1 MRRGSPIWG
10 SSRTRSSDNGQRV
23 RGFFLSLFVH
33 AGIIAAGLI
42 YLPRAAQ
49 MFDAAPIIPIDLV
62 TLGEMT
68 SVRARA
74 PEPEPE
80 PEEAAEEVTVDEE
93 IAAPPPP
100 PEPEPEPEQAP
111 EIIDVTPEAV
121 PEPEP
126 VIPEPEVEPE
136 QPPPPVRQP
145 PQRTVQP
152 PPTRPAEP
160 SLADMLG
167 NLERQVA
174 AARTDA
180 GAPDQGA
187 QREAVGTG
195 ATNTADLATL
205 IRSQT
210 YRCWRTVADMP
221 NPENLGVIVE
231 VRLNRDGSLS
241 GSPRVKD
248 LGRIQ
253 ASGNSFWLTAAERAQ
268 TAVLDCAPYNL
279 PADRYSQW
287 RLIEVNF
294 HVDLAAG

>member
-1 MRRGSPIWG
+1 M
-10 SSRTRSSDNGQRV
+10 

-33 AGIIAAGLI
+33 AGIIAAGMI

-49 MFDAAPIIPIDLV
+49 MFDVAPIIPVDIV
-62 TLGEMT
+62 TLADLT
-68 SVRARA
+68 SVRARAPDPVPEPEEAVDEASIEDEIVAPPPAPEPEPEPEQAAEVIDVEPERVPEPVA

-80 PEEAAEEVTVDEE
+80 PEE
-93 IAAPPPP
+93 PP
-100 PEPEPEPEQAP
+100 A
-111 EIIDVTPEAV
+111 
-121 PEPEP
+121 
-126 VIPEPEVEPE
+126 
-136 QPPPPVRQP
+136 PVRQP

-160 SLADMLG
+160 SLADLLG
-167 NLERQVA
+167 DLERQVA
-174 AARTDA
+174 DARQDA

-187 QREAVGTG
+187 ERDAVGTG
-195 ATNTADLATL
+195 ATDTADLATL

-241 GSPRVKD
+241 GPPRVKD

-279 PADRYSQW
+279 PAGRYSQW

>member
-1 MRRGSPIWG
+1 
-10 SSRTRSSDNGQRV
+10 V
-23 RGFFLSLFVH
+23 RGFILSLFVH
-33 AGIIAAGLI
+33 AGIIAAGMI

-49 MFDAAPIIPIDLV
+49 MFDAAPIIPIDII

-74 PEPEPE
+74 PEPVPE
-80 PEEAAEEVTVDEE
+80 PEEAVEEASLEDE
-93 IAAPPPP
+93 IAAPPPAA
-100 PEPEPEPEQAP
+100 EPEPEPEQAP
-111 EIIDVTPEAV
+111 ELIDAEPQSVPEPAT

-126 VIPEPEVEPE
+126 EPEEP
-136 QPPPPVRQP
+136 PAPVRQP

-152 PPTRPAEP
+152 PPSRPAEP
-160 SLADMLG
+160 SLADLLG

-174 AARTDA
+174 DARSDA
-180 GAPDQGA
+180 GAPAQGA
-187 QREAVGTG
+187 ERSAVGSG
-195 ATNTADLATL
+195 ATDTADLATL

-241 GSPRVKD
+241 GPPRVKD

-268 TAVLDCAPYNL
+268 TAVLDCAPYSL
-279 PADRYSQW
+279 PADRYAQW

>member
-1 MRRGSPIWG
+1 M
-10 SSRTRSSDNGQRV
+10 
-23 RGFFLSLFVH
+23 RGFILSLFVH
-33 AGIIAAGLI
+33 AGIIAAGMI

-49 MFDAAPIIPIDLV
+49 MFDIAPIIPVDIV
-62 TLGEMT
+62 TVGELT

-74 PEPEPE
+74 PEPVPV
-80 PEEAAEEVTVDEE
+80 PEEAVEEARIEDE
-93 IAAPPPP
+93 IAAPPPA
-100 PEPEPEPEQAP
+100 PEPEVEPEQAP
-111 EIIDVTPEAV
+111 EIIDETPQSVPEPVA

-126 VIPEPEVEPE
+126 EPEPELA
-136 QPPPPVRQP
+136 PVRQP

-160 SLADMLG
+160 SLADLLG
-167 NLERQVA
+167 DLERQVA
-174 AARTDA
+174 DARQDA

-187 QREAVGTG
+187 ERDAVGSG
-195 ATNTADLATL
+195 ATDTADLATL

-241 GSPRVKD
+241 GPPRVKD

-268 TAVLDCAPYNL
+268 TAVLDCAPYSL
-279 PADRYSQW
+279 PAGRYSQW

>member
-1 MRRGSPIWG
+1 M
-10 SSRTRSSDNGQRV
+10 
-23 RGFFLSLFVH
+23 RGFILSLFVH
-33 AGIIAAGLI
+33 AGIIAAGMI

-49 MFDAAPIIPIDLV
+49 MFEAAPIIPIDIV

-74 PEPEPE
+74 PEPVPE
-80 PEEAAEEVTVDEE
+80 PEEAVDEASIEDE
-93 IAAPPPP
+93 IVAPPPAP
-100 PEPEPEPEQAP
+100 EPESEPEQVAEAIDVEPQSVPEPVAPEPEPEPEP
-111 EIIDVTPEAV
+111 E
-121 PEPEP
+121 EPP
-126 VIPEPEVEPE
+126 A
-136 QPPPPVRQP
+136 PVRQP

-160 SLADMLG
+160 SLADLLG

-174 AARTDA
+174 DARSDA

-187 QREAVGTG
+187 ERSAVGSGT
-195 ATNTADLATL
+195 TDTADLATL

-241 GSPRVKD
+241 GPPRVKD

-253 ASGNSFWLTAAERAQ
+253 GSGNSFWLTAAERAQ
-268 TAVLDCAPYNL
+268 TAVLDCAPYSL
-279 PADRYSQW
+279 PAERYSQW

>member
-1 MRRGSPIWG
+1 
-10 SSRTRSSDNGQRV
+10 V
-23 RGFFLSLFVH
+23 RGFFLSLVVH
-33 AGIIAAGLI
+33 ASIIAAGLI

-49 MFDAAPIIPIDLV
+49 MFDVAPIIPIDIV

-74 PEPEPE
+74 PEPVPV
-80 PEEAAEEVTVDEE
+80 PEEAVEVATIEDE
-93 IAAPPPP
+93 IAAPPPA
-100 PEPEPEPEQAP
+100 PEPEPEPEAAP
-111 EIIDVTPEAV
+111 EIIDIAPQSVPEPVV

-126 VIPEPEVEPE
+126 EPEPEPA
-136 QPPPPVRQP
+136 PAPVRPQ

-160 SLADMLG
+160 SLADLLG

-174 AARTDA
+174 DARSDS

-187 QREAVGTG
+187 QRSAVGSGTSD
-195 ATNTADLATL
+195 TADLATL

-221 NPENLGVIVE
+221 NPENLGVVVE

-241 GSPRVKD
+241 GPPRVKD

-279 PADRYSQW
+279 PGDRYSQW

-294 HVDLAAG
+294 HVDLTAG

>member
-1 MRRGSPIWG
+1 M
-10 SSRTRSSDNGQRV
+10 
-23 RGFFLSLFVH
+23 RGFVLSLFVH
-33 AGIIAAGLI
+33 AGIIAAGMI
-42 YLPRAAQ
+42 YLPQAAR
-49 MFDAAPIIPIDLV
+49 MFDVAPVIPIDLV
-62 TLGEMT
+62 TLGDVT

-74 PEPEPE
+74 PEPEPLPE
-80 PEEAAEEVTVDEE
+80 DATEEATLEEE
-93 IAAPPPP
+93 IAAPPPAA
-100 PEPEPEPEQAP
+100 EPEPEPEIAP
-111 EIIDVTPEAV
+111 EVIDETPQREPDPV
-121 PEPEP
+121 VEPEPEP
-126 VIPEPEVEPE
+126 ET
-136 QPPPPVRQP
+136 PPPPARTP
-145 PQRTVQP
+145 PQRTPQP
-152 PPTRPAEP
+152 PPARPAEP
-160 SLADMLG
+160 SLADLLG
-167 NLERQVA
+167 DLERVVA
-174 AARTDA
+174 DSNTQA

-187 QREAVGTG
+187 QRDAVGAG
-195 ATNTADLATL
+195 NANTADLATL

-241 GSPRVKD
+241 SPPRVKD

-253 ASGNSFWLTAAERAQ
+253 GSGNSFWITAAERAQ

>member
-1 MRRGSPIWG
+1 M
-10 SSRTRSSDNGQRV
+10 

-33 AGIIAAGLI
+33 AGIIAAGMI

-49 MFDAAPIIPIDLV
+49 MFDVAPIIPVDIV
-62 TLGEMT
+62 TLADLT
-68 SVRARA
+68 SVRARAPDPVPEQEEAVDEASIEDEIVAPPPAPEPEPEPEQAAEVIDVEPERVPEPVA

-80 PEEAAEEVTVDEE
+80 PEE
-93 IAAPPPP
+93 PP
-100 PEPEPEPEQAP
+100 AR
-111 EIIDVTPEAV
+111 
-121 PEPEP
+121 
-126 VIPEPEVEPE
+126 
-136 QPPPPVRQP
+136 VRQP

-160 SLADMLG
+160 SLADLLG
-167 NLERQVA
+167 DLERQVA
-174 AARTDA
+174 DARQDA

-187 QREAVGTG
+187 ERDAVGTG
-195 ATNTADLATL
+195 ATDTADLATL

-241 GSPRVKD
+241 GPPRVKD

-279 PADRYSQW
+279 PAGRYSQW

>member
-1 MRRGSPIWG
+1 M
-10 SSRTRSSDNGQRV
+10 
-23 RGFFLSLFVH
+23 RGFVLSLFVH
-33 AGIIAAGLI
+33 LGIIAAGLI

-49 MFDAAPIIPIDLV
+49 MFDAAPIIPIDIV

-74 PEPEPE
+74 PDPVPE
-80 PEEAAEEVTVDEE
+80 PEEALEEATIEDE
-93 IAAPPPP
+93 IAAPPPA
-100 PEPEPEPEQAP
+100 PEPEPEPEQAAEVIDAEP
-111 EIIDVTPEAV
+111 ESVPEPVT

-126 VIPEPEVEPE
+126 EPEPEEPS
-136 QPPPPVRQP
+136 PPVRQP
-145 PQRTVQP
+145 PQRIVQP
-152 PPTRPAEP
+152 PETRPSEP
-160 SLADMLG
+160 SLADLLG
-167 NLERQVA
+167 DLERQVA
-174 AARTDA
+174 DARQDA

-187 QREAVGTG
+187 ERSAVGTG
-195 ATNTADLATL
+195 ASNTADLATL

-221 NPENLGVIVE
+221 NPETLGVVVE

-241 GSPRVKD
+241 GPPRVKD

-268 TAVLDCAPYNL
+268 TAVLDCAPYSL

>member
-1 MRRGSPIWG
+1 M
-10 SSRTRSSDNGQRV
+10 

-33 AGIIAAGLI
+33 AGIIAAGMI

-49 MFDAAPIIPIDLV
+49 MFDAAPIIPIDIV
-62 TLGEMT
+62 TVSELT

-74 PEPEPE
+74 PEPVPE
-80 PEEAAEEVTVDEE
+80 PEEAAEEANIEDE

-111 EIIDVTPEAV
+111 EVIDEAPQSV
-121 PEPEP
+121 PEP
-126 VIPEPEVEPE
+126 VIPEPEIEPE
-136 QPPPPVRQP
+136 EPPAPLRQP

-160 SLADMLG
+160 SLADLLG
-167 NLERQVA
+167 NLEQVVA
-174 AARTDA
+174 GSSTPA
-180 GAPDQGA
+180 GAPDQGV
-187 QREAVGTG
+187 QRDAVGSG
-195 ATNTADLATL
+195 AADTADLAAL

-241 GSPRVKD
+241 GAPRVKD

-268 TAVLDCAPYNL
+268 TAVLDCAPYRL

>member
-1 MRRGSPIWG
+1 M
-10 SSRTRSSDNGQRV
+10 

-33 AGIIAAGLI
+33 AGIIAAGMI

-49 MFDAAPIIPIDLV
+49 MFEAAPIIPIDIV

-74 PEPEPE
+74 PEPVPE
-80 PEEAAEEVTVDEE
+80 PEEAADEASLEDE
-93 IAAPPPP
+93 IVAPPPA
-100 PEPEPEPEQAP
+100 PEPEPEPEQVAEVIDAEPQSVP
-111 EIIDVTPEAV
+111 EPVA

-126 VIPEPEVEPE
+126 EPEPEEP
-136 QPPPPVRQP
+136 PAPVRQP

-160 SLADMLG
+160 SLADLLG

-174 AARTDA
+174 DARSDA
-180 GAPDQGA
+180 GAPAQGA
-187 QREAVGTG
+187 ERSAVGSGT
-195 ATNTADLATL
+195 TDTADLATL

-241 GSPRVKD
+241 GPPRVKD

-253 ASGNSFWLTAAERAQ
+253 GSGNSFWLTAAERAQ
-268 TAVLDCAPYNL
+268 TAVLDCAPYSL
-279 PADRYSQW
+279 PAERYSQW

>member
-1 MRRGSPIWG
+1 M
-10 SSRTRSSDNGQRV
+10 
-23 RGFFLSLFVH
+23 RGFILSLFVH
-33 AGIIAAGLI
+33 AGIIAAGMI

-49 MFDAAPIIPIDLV
+49 MFDAAPIIPIDII

-74 PEPEPE
+74 PEPVPE
-80 PEEAAEEVTVDEE
+80 PEEAVEEASLEDE
-93 IAAPPPP
+93 IAAPPPAA
-100 PEPEPEPEQAP
+100 EPEPEPEQAP
-111 EIIDVTPEAV
+111 ELIDAEPQSVPEPAT

-126 VIPEPEVEPE
+126 EPEEP
-136 QPPPPVRQP
+136 PAPVRQP

-152 PPTRPAEP
+152 PPSRPAEP
-160 SLADMLG
+160 SLADLLG

-174 AARTDA
+174 DARSDA
-180 GAPDQGA
+180 GAPAQGA
-187 QREAVGTG
+187 ERSAVGSG
-195 ATNTADLATL
+195 ATDTADLATL

-241 GSPRVKD
+241 GPPRVKD

-253 ASGNSFWLTAAERAQ
+253 ASGRRQLCSTAHPIACPPIVMRSGA
-268 TAVLDCAPYNL
+268 L
-279 PADRYSQW
+279 
-287 RLIEVNF
+287 
-294 HVDLAAG
+294 

>member
-1 MRRGSPIWG
+1 M
-10 SSRTRSSDNGQRV
+10 
-23 RGFFLSLFVH
+23 RGFILSLFVH
-33 AGIIAAGLI
+33 VGIIAAGLI

-49 MFDAAPIIPIDLV
+49 MFDVAPIIPIDIV

-74 PEPEPE
+74 PEPVPE
-80 PEEAAEEVTVDEE
+80 PEEAVEEASIEDE

-100 PEPEPEPEQAP
+100 PEPEPEPEQVAEVIDAEP
-111 EIIDVTPEAV
+111 ETVPEPVT

-126 VIPEPEVEPE
+126 EPEPEEP
-136 QPPPPVRQP
+136 PAPVRQP
-145 PQRTVQP
+145 PQRIVQP
-152 PPTRPAEP
+152 PETRPAEP
-160 SLADMLG
+160 SLVDLLG
-167 NLERQVA
+167 DLERQVA
-174 AARTDA
+174 EARQDA
-180 GAPDQGA
+180 GAPDQGSE
-187 QREAVGTG
+187 RSAVGSG
-195 ATNTADLATL
+195 ATDTADLATL

-241 GSPRVKD
+241 GPPRVKD

-268 TAVLDCAPYNL
+268 TAVLDCAPYSL

>member
-1 MRRGSPIWG
+1 M
-10 SSRTRSSDNGQRV
+10 
-23 RGFFLSLFVH
+23 RGFILSLFVH
-33 AGIIAAGLI
+33 AGIIAAGMI

-49 MFDAAPIIPIDLV
+49 MFDAAPIIPIDII

-74 PEPEPE
+74 PEPVPE
-80 PEEAAEEVTVDEE
+80 PEEAVEEASLEDE
-93 IAAPPPP
+93 IAAPPPAA
-100 PEPEPEPEQAP
+100 EPEPEPEQAP
-111 EIIDVTPEAV
+111 ELIDAEPQSVPEPAT

-126 VIPEPEVEPE
+126 EPEEP
-136 QPPPPVRQP
+136 PAPARQP

-152 PPTRPAEP
+152 PPSRPAEP
-160 SLADMLG
+160 SLADLLG

-174 AARTDA
+174 DARSDA
-180 GAPDQGA
+180 GAPAQGA
-187 QREAVGTG
+187 ERSAVGSG
-195 ATNTADLATL
+195 ATDTADLATL

-241 GSPRVKD
+241 GPPRVKD

-268 TAVLDCAPYNL
+268 TAVLDCAPYSL
-279 PADRYSQW
+279 PADRYAQW

>member
-1 MRRGSPIWG
+1 M
-10 SSRTRSSDNGQRV
+10 
-23 RGFFLSLFVH
+23 RGFVLSLFVH
-33 AGIIAAGLI
+33 LGIIAAGLI

-49 MFDAAPIIPIDLV
+49 MFDAAPIIPIDIV

-74 PEPEPE
+74 PEPVPE
-80 PEEAAEEVTVDEE
+80 PEEALEEASIEDE
-93 IAAPPPP
+93 IAAPPPAP
-100 PEPEPEPEQAP
+100 EPESEPEQVAEVIDAEPESVPEPVTPEPEPEPE
-111 EIIDVTPEAV
+111 
-121 PEPEP
+121 EPS
-126 VIPEPEVEPE
+126 
-136 QPPPPVRQP
+136 PPVRQP
-145 PQRTVQP
+145 SQRIVQP
-152 PPTRPAEP
+152 EETRPAEP
-160 SLADMLG
+160 SLADLLG
-167 NLERQVA
+167 DLERQVA
-174 AARTDA
+174 DVRQDA

-187 QREAVGTG
+187 QRAAVGTG
-195 ATNTADLATL
+195 ASDTADLATL

-221 NPENLGVIVE
+221 NPENLGVVVE

-241 GSPRVKD
+241 GPPRVKD

-268 TAVLDCAPYNL
+268 TAVLDCAPYSL

>member
-1 MRRGSPIWG
+1 M
-10 SSRTRSSDNGQRV
+10 
-23 RGFFLSLFVH
+23 RGFILSLFVH

-49 MFDAAPIIPIDLV
+49 MFDVAPIIPVELV
-62 TLGEMT
+62 TLGELT

-74 PEPEPE
+74 PEPVPV
-80 PEEAAEEVTVDEE
+80 PEEAVEEATVDEE
-93 IAAPPPP
+93 IAAPPPA
-100 PEPEPEPEQAP
+100 PEPEPEPEVAP
-111 EIIDVTPEAV
+111 EIIDIAPQS
-121 PEPEP
+121 EPEP
-126 VIPEPEVEPE
+126 VVEPEPEVEA
-136 QPPPPVRQP
+136 PPPPVRQP

-152 PPTRPAEP
+152 PPARPAEP
-160 SLADMLG
+160 SLADLLG
-167 NLERQVA
+167 NLEREVA
-174 AARTDA
+174 DARSDA

-187 QREAVGTG
+187 QRDAVGSGT
-195 ATNTADLATL
+195 TDTADLATL

-221 NPENLGVIVE
+221 NPENLGVVVE

-241 GSPRVKD
+241 GPPRVKD

>member
-1 MRRGSPIWG
+1 M
-10 SSRTRSSDNGQRV
+10 
-23 RGFFLSLFVH
+23 RGFFLSLVVH
-33 AGIIAAGLI
+33 ASIIAAGLI

-49 MFDAAPIIPIDLV
+49 MFDVAPIIPIDIV

-74 PEPEPE
+74 PEPVPVPE
-80 PEEAAEEVTVDEE
+80 DAVEEASIDEE
-93 IAAPPPP
+93 IAAPPPA
-100 PEPEPEPEQAP
+100 PEPEPEPEAAP
-111 EIIDVTPEAV
+111 EIIDIAPQSVPEPV
-121 PEPEP
+121 VPESEPEPEP
-126 VIPEPEVEPE
+126 EPEPA
-136 QPPPPVRQP
+136 PVRPQ

-160 SLADMLG
+160 SLADLLG

-174 AARTDA
+174 DARSDA

-187 QREAVGTG
+187 QRTAVGSG
-195 ATNTADLATL
+195 ASDTADLATL

-221 NPENLGVIVE
+221 NPESLGVVVE

-241 GSPRVKD
+241 GPPRVKD

-279 PADRYSQW
+279 PGDRYSQW

>member
-1 MRRGSPIWG
+1 M
-10 SSRTRSSDNGQRV
+10 

-33 AGIIAAGLI
+33 AGIIAAGMI

-49 MFDAAPIIPIDLV
+49 MFDVAPIIPIDIV
-62 TLGEMT
+62 TVGELT

-74 PEPEPE
+74 PEPEPVPE
-80 PEEAAEEVTVDEE
+80 QAVEEAQLDEE
-93 IAAPPPP
+93 IAAPPPA

-111 EIIDVTPEAV
+111 EVIDEA
-121 PEPEP
+121 PQSAPEP
-126 VIPEPEVEPE
+126 VIPEPQIEPE
-136 QPPPPVRQP
+136 EPPAPVRPP

-160 SLADMLG
+160 SLADLLG
-167 NLERQVA
+167 NLEQVVA
-174 AARTDA
+174 GSSTPA

-187 QREAVGTG
+187 QRDAVGSG
-195 ATNTADLATL
+195 ATDTADLATL

-241 GSPRVKD
+241 GPPRVRD

-253 ASGNSFWLTAAERAQ
+253 ASGNSFWLTAAERGQ
-268 TAVLDCAPYNL
+268 TAVLDCAPYSL

-294 HVDLAAG
+294 HVDLAAR

>member
-1 MRRGSPIWG
+1 M
-10 SSRTRSSDNGQRV
+10 

-49 MFDAAPIIPIDLV
+49 MFDVAPIIPIDIV
-62 TLGEMT
+62 TLGELT

-74 PEPEPE
+74 PEPVPV
-80 PEEAAEEVTVDEE
+80 PEEAVEEASIEDE
-93 IAAPPPP
+93 IMAPPPA
-100 PEPEPEPEQAP
+100 PEPEPEPEIAP
-111 EIIDVTPEAV
+111 EVIDVTPEAAPEPAV
-121 PEPEP
+121 VAPEPEA
-126 VIPEPEVEPE
+126 EA
-136 QPPPPVRQP
+136 PPPPVRTP
-145 PQRTVQP
+145 PQRIVQP

-160 SLADMLG
+160 SLADLLG

-174 AARTDA
+174 EARTDA

-187 QREAVGTG
+187 QRDAVGSG
-195 ATNTADLATL
+195 ATDTADLATL

-241 GSPRVKD
+241 GAPRVED

-253 ASGNSFWLTAAERAQ
+253 ASGNSFWITAAERAQ
-268 TAVLDCAPYNL
+268 TAVLDCAPYSL